1 MDRDPF
7 VYILATKFRGT
18 TYIGVTSDL
27 MRRIWEHRSGIRS
40 HFPSRY
46 RIFRLV
52 HFEPFGDMEQAI
64 RREKQLKNWHR
75 PWKINLIEAHNPF
88 WFDLAVNLGFERLPD
103 AVPSSRKRGAE
114 RVSTPDHRP
123 ERGRPA
129 GP

>member
-103 AVPSSRKRGAE
+103 TVPSSRKRGAE
-114 RVSTPDHRP
+114 RVSTPDHSP
-123 ERGRPA
+123 ERARPA